1 MGTGV
6 AIALG
11 SNLGDRL
18 RTMRSAAALLEPLVR
33 GLVASPVYETAP
45 RIVEN
50 QPRFLNAVVA
60 GTAEV
65 GPFALLEFLKQIELR
80 LGRVPRERYGPRE
93 IDLDLLAYGSL
104 RLTSERLV
112 LPHGALAERRFVL
125 APWADLEPDRTV
137 PVKGGPRTVREL
149 LARTQDGPDS
159 VVRIEGIRLKD

>member
-18 RTMRSAAALLEPLVR
+18 GTMRAAVRLLGPVVR
-33 GLVASPVYETAP
+33 GLTASPVYETDP
-45 RIVEN
+45 RIVER

-60 GTAEV
+60 GTVEI
-65 GPFALLEFLKQIELR
+65 GPFALLERLREIERR

-104 RLTSERLV
+104 RLVSERLT
-112 LPHGALAERRFVL
+112 LPHPALADRRFVL
-125 APWADLEPDRTV
+125 APWSDLEPERPV
-137 PVKGGPRTVREL
+137 PLEGGPWTVLEL
-149 LARTQDGPDS
+149 LARTSDPPDS
-159 VVRIEGIRLKD
+159 VQRLEGVRLTD